1 MSLLSNTQHVT
12 VMPIQKYEVSLS
24 AAERKRLTKL
34 VKSGETSARTILH
47 ANILLAVDKNG
58 KKPMTVIEAAA
69 AFNTSPTT
77 VQNVRAKYATEG
89 LKSTITRKKRE
100 TPPVPAKC
108 TGDVEARIIAT
119 ACSAPPEGRGR
130 WTLRLLS
137 ERVVEL
143 EIVPSISPMH
153 VGRILKKTG
162 ISLT

>member
-1 MSLLSNTQHVT
+1 MLYKSKYYCNFVEQHST
-12 VMPIQKYEVSLS
+12 RYSYAYTEVRG
-24 AAERKRLTKL
+24 EPFG
-34 VKSGETSARTILH
+34 SGAQTAHQACEVGGEVLH

-58 KKPMTVIEAAA
+58 KKPMTVMEAAA

-77 VQNVRAKYATEG
+77 VQNVRTKYATEG

-100 TPPVPAKC
+100 SPPVPAKC
-108 TGDVEARIIAT
+108 TGDVEAKIIAT

-143 EIVPSISPMH
+143 EIVPSIS
-153 VGRILKKTG
+153 KKRV
-162 ISLT
+162 

>member
-1 MSLLSNTQHVT
+1 
-12 VMPIQKYEVSLS
+12 MPIQKYEVSLS

-34 VKSGETSARTILH
+34 VKSGEKSARTILH

-58 KKPMTVIEAAA
+58 KKPMTVMEAAA

-77 VQNVRAKYATEG
+77 VQNVRTKYATEG

-100 TPPVPAKC
+100 SPPVPAKC
-108 TGDVEARIIAT
+108 TGDVEAKIIAT

>member
-1 MSLLSNTQHVT
+1 
-12 VMPIQKYEVSLS
+12 MPIQKYEVSLS

-34 VKSGETSARTILH
+34 VKSGEKSARTILH

-58 KKPMTVIEAAA
+58 KKPMTVMEAAT

-77 VQNVRAKYATEG
+77 VQNVRTKYATEG
-89 LKSTITRKKRE
+89 LKSTITRKKRA
-100 TPPVPAKC
+100 TPPIPAKC

>member
-1 MSLLSNTQHVT
+1 MSNTQHVT

-24 AAERKRLTKL
+24 AAERNRLTKL
-34 VKSGETSARTILH
+34 VKSGEKSARTILH

-58 KKPMTVIEAAA
+58 KKPMTVMEAAA

-77 VQNVRAKYATEG
+77 VQNVRTKYATEG
-89 LKSTITRKKRE
+89 LKSTIMRKKRE
-100 TPPVPAKC
+100 SPPVPAKC
-108 TGDVEARIIAT
+108 TGDVEAKIIAT
-119 ACSAPPEGRGR
+119 ACNAPPEGRGR

-153 VGRILKKTG
+153 VGRILKKRV
-162 ISLT
+162 